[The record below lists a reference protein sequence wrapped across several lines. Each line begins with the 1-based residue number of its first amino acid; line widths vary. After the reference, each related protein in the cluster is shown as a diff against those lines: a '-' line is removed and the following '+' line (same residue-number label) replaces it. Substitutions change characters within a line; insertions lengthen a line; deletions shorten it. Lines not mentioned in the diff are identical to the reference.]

1 MGECLSKRYPCLS
14 VIHTKEQVNVKVKVK
29 LKKQVF
35 PHGVQ
40 RQNFVRKSEGQMM
53 WYREKKRRNRS
64 SANLHNHMFKI
75 FRKWK
80 HILVKRKMKRGRE
93 KMGKIFRINRNRVN
107 KYQWRQWRKKQKVVK
122 QYIEM
127 KNYKRKIKFQ
137 IVS

>member
-14 VIHTKEQVNVKVKVK
+14 VIHTKEHFNVKVKVK

-64 SANLHNHMFKI
+64 STNLHNHIFKI

-93 KMGKIFRINRNRVN
+93 KIGKIFQINRNRVN
-107 KYQWRQWRKKQKVVK
+107 KYHWRQWRKKQKVVK